1 MEVNKAKEY
10 IENSFLKELIDN
22 PNITDI
28 SYTNGGQVWLKT
40 LDKGVYQV
48 NRPEINNAL
57 MEKQKLVHLQKI
69 LHYVL

>member
-28 SYTNGGQVWLKT
+28 SYNGE
-40 LDKGVYQV
+40 Y
-48 NRPEINNAL
+48 IYII
-57 MEKQKLVHLQKI
+57 KI
-69 LHYVL
+69 I